1 MGKKINIC
9 VINGP
14 NLNMLGMRE
23 PGVYGK
29 ATLADIETRC
39 RKMAICH
46 EIGMEWFQSNSES
59 ALIEQIQ
66 SCVGKVDWII
76 INAAGYTHTSVA
88 LRDALSLFPG
98 SVIEVLHCDMLIG
111 LPLVRYYIQ
120 IRFCPTPTIPIPFQL
135 LLRPR
140 ILRCPPPIHHVLHK
154 QIHIIVRIAIALIHI
169 IQPWRLRRR
178 HRALDQLPVKELH
191 WQKFD

>member
-1 MGKKINIC
+1 MAKKINIC

-39 RKMAICH
+39 RKMANCH

-98 SVIEVLHCDMLIG
+98 SVIEVHLSNIHSREAFRHTSLISG
-111 LPLVRYYIQ
+111 IAQGVIAGFGPASYYM
-120 IRFCPTPTIPIPFQL
+120 
-135 LLRPR
+135 
-140 ILRCPPPIHHVLHK
+140 
-154 QIHIIVRIAIALIHI
+154 AIDAINNLSSE
-169 IQPWRLRRR
+169 
-178 HRALDQLPVKELH
+178 A
-191 WQKFD
+191 